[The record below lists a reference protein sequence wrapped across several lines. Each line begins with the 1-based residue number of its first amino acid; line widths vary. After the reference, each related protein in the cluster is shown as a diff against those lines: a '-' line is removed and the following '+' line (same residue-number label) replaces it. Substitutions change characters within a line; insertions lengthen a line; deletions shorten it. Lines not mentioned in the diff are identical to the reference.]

1 VKERLKAVVE
11 LISIASSVFAL
22 TRELIAELQKLDPS
36 PEQQAILAKLEGPLA
51 KLKSEFKEVA
61 KDIFGIMARISR

>member
-22 TRELIAELQKLDPS
+22 TRELIAELQKLDLS

-51 KLKSEFKEVA
+51 KFKSEF
-61 KDIFGIMARISR
+61 